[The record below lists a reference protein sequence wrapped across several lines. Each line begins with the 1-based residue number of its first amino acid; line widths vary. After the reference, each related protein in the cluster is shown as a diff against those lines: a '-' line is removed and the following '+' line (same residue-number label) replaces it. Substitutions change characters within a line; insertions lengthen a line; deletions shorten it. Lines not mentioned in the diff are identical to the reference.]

1 MAQSTQSATRRKAT
15 TQDGWEPPYDDFP
28 LSYHPPSGRLYKKI
42 RGKRFY
48 FGYAS
53 DWEAAT
59 EKFANEKD
67 DLFAGRTPRATGD
80 GLTVKDLCNR
90 FLTAK
95 THALNAGE
103 ITNRTFLDYKASCDR
118 LIENWKARLVDDLAA
133 DDFASLRASIATKRG
148 PVALGNEIQRIR
160 TVFKFAYDNG
170 LVSNAIRYGSAFQ
183 KPAKKVLRKAK
194 AENGKRLFEASE
206 IRLILDAV
214 NPTLKAMVLLGVNC
228 AFGNSDCASL
238 PLDSIDLE
246 SEMIDYP
253 RPKTGVQRR
262 CPLWR
267 ETAEAVR
274 AAIESRPEPKG
285 GENANLAFLS
295 PGGSRWVYDNHNP
308 LAKEV
313 RRLLIELGIKRP
325 GLSFYTLRHT
335 FRTIAD
341 ETRDFPA
348 IDLIMGHSDNTM
360 GGNYRERIGDDRLR
374 AVVDHVRTWLY
385 GKPEADG
392 GEDAEANEA
401 DVQDDRPQL
410 RVVG

>member
-1 MAQSTQSATRRKAT
+1 MAQSNQSATRRKAT
-15 TQDGWEPPYDDFP
+15 TQSNWEPPYDDFP

-53 DWEAAT
+53 DWQAAT

-67 DLFAGRTPRATGD
+67 DLYAGRTPRATGD
-80 GLTVKDLCNR
+80 GLTVKDLCNQ

-95 THALNAGE
+95 THALDAGE

-118 LIENWKARLVDDLAA
+118 LIAHWKTRLVEDLNAG
-133 DDFASLRASIATKRG
+133 DFQRLRASIATKRG
-148 PVALGNEIQRIR
+148 PVSLGNEIQRIR
-160 TVFKFAYDNG
+160 TVFKFAFDNS
-170 LVSNAIRYGSAFQ
+170 LVSNAIRYGSSFK

-194 AENGKRLFEASE
+194 AENGKRLFDASE
-206 IRLILDAV
+206 IRKILDAV
-214 NPTLKAMVLLGVNC
+214 NPTMKAMILLGVNC

-246 SEMIDYP
+246 REMIDYP
-253 RPKTGVQRR
+253 RPKTGVERR
-262 CPLWR
+262 CPLWS
-267 ETAEAVR
+267 ETVEAVR
-274 AAIESRPEPKG
+274 AAIESRPEPKD
-285 GENANLAFLS
+285 EDAELAFLS

-313 RRLLIELGIKRP
+313 RRLLIELGMKRP

-348 IDLIMGHSDNTM
+348 IDLIMGHTDNTM

-374 AVVDHVRTWLY
+374 AVVDHVHGWLF
-385 GKPEADG
+385 GKPEA
-392 GEDAEANEA
+392 EA
-401 DVQDDRPQL
+401 DSDATE
-410 RVVG
+410 GASNG

>member
-15 TQDGWEPPYDDFP
+15 TQSDWEAPYDKFP

-59 EKFANEKD
+59 KKFDDEKD
-67 DLFAGRTPRATGD
+67 DLYAGRTPRATGD

-118 LIENWKARLVDDLAA
+118 LIDRWKNRLVEDLAA
-133 DDFASLRASIATKRG
+133 DDFEGLRASIATKRG

-160 TVFKFAYDNG
+160 TVLKFAYDNS
-170 LVSNAIRYGSAFQ
+170 LVVNAIRYGSSFK

-194 AENGKRLFEASE
+194 AENGKRLFDASE
-206 IRLILDAV
+206 IRLLLDAV

-238 PLDSIDLE
+238 PLDAIDLKGGCV
-246 SEMIDYP
+246 DYP

-262 CPLWR
+262 CPLWA
-267 ETAEAVR
+267 ETVEAVR
-274 AAIESRPEPKG
+274 AAIESRPTPKLDDDA
-285 GENANLAFLS
+285 ELAFLS

-348 IDLIMGHSDNTM
+348 IDLIMGHADNTM
-360 GGNYRERIGDDRLR
+360 GGHYRERISDDRLR
-374 AVVDHVRTWLY
+374 AVVDHVHGWLY
-385 GKPEADG
+385 ATEGTS
-392 GEDAEANEA
+392 NE
-401 DVQDDRPQL
+401 
-410 RVVG
+410 